1 MQKSGME
8 EVISEQPQ
16 VSPYDTLSLEALGV
30 CLFTG
35 EVNMESARYA
45 SEFILKSNL
54 LQTHLQNLTFFIN
67 SEGGSTSDGF
77 AVIDLMETSRIPIST
92 VGIGQIA
99 SMGVLLLSAGTPGYR
114 VLTKNAEVMAHQFS
128 GYFAGKHHELLA
140 QQQSYEMLEKRFMKH
155 FLRHTNMNE
164 RQIRDIVFAKT
175 DRYLTPEECKRFGIV
190 DRVVDYAEPVTRVK
204 KAPAK
209 KKAATKPSRRPASK
223 TD

>member
-1 MQKSGME
+1 MQNGLE
-8 EVISEQPQ
+8 EVTSEQPQ
-16 VSPYDTLSLEALGV
+16 VSPYDTLSLESLGV

-35 EVNMESARYA
+35 EVNTESARYA
-45 SEFILKSNL
+45 AEFILKSNL

-99 SMGVLLLSAGTPGYR
+99 SMGVLMLSAGTPGYR

-128 GYFAGKHHELLA
+128 GFFAGKHHELVA

-155 FLRHTNMNE
+155 FLRHTNMTE
-164 RQIRDIVFAKT
+164 RQVRDIVFAKS

-190 DRVVDYAEPVTRVK
+190 DRVVDYAEPVTKTRK
-204 KAPAK
+204 PAAK
-209 KKAATKPSRRPASK
+209 KKPAPK
-223 TD
+223 AV